1 MEAYMHNVEHESS
14 QNDSAVM
21 MTELP
26 TGKERSWQRIF
37 AGGTVFLVLVVILA
51 GVLSSC
57 SQPANSSTHSG
68 SVAVPIPLSRS
79 IPAPTAK
86 PIIASVWS
94 DHNVSV
100 TTADDVAYIA
110 TDDNALYALRVNNG
124 SMLWHTG
131 IDGSVDELP
140 VVANGIVYASSF
152 VGQHGP
158 AYLYALRASDGTVL
172 WRYSGNSYIY
182 SPTVDDGLVFV
193 ASQDEGITALRASDG
208 TQLWHF
214 ATVQGPDSP
223 ISSVVNGM
231 LYVSATVDGQS
242 GGVIALRASDG
253 GVLWRYSASNFVDT
267 LMVSDGVIY
276 ITSHGMIAALRAGDG
291 HQLWSRVI
299 DTTFYQSLQLVDG
312 VIYFM
317 TTKYILENSTTP
329 TAQNAGFLSQTMAIG
344 ALLASNES
352 NGQATAVKETLP
364 LKEGESAVYAIR
376 ASDGTVLWQY
386 PMNKGGYS
394 FADWLQVDHGVV
406 YASGA
411 DAESSGDTGYF
422 YALQSSDGSL
432 IWQDKVS
439 GSPSGTMLSN
449 GVIYA
454 TVEAVSG
461 SAVYAL
467 QVHDGALLWSYPI
480 GGTVYSDPI
489 LVGTTLYVGAGNG
502 IVYALRADNGAIVW
516 HYLTNVGL

>member
-1 MEAYMHNVEHESS
+1 
-14 QNDSAVM
+14 
-21 MTELP
+21 
-26 TGKERSWQRIF
+26 
-37 AGGTVFLVLVVILA
+37 
-51 GVLSSC
+51 
-57 SQPANSSTHSG
+57 
-68 SVAVPIPLSRS
+68 
-79 IPAPTAK
+79 
-86 PIIASVWS
+86 
-94 DHNVSV
+94 
-100 TTADDVAYIA
+100 
-110 TDDNALYALRVNNG
+110 
-124 SMLWHTG
+124 
-131 IDGSVDELP
+131 
-140 VVANGIVYASSF
+140 
-152 VGQHGP
+152 
-158 AYLYALRASDGTVL
+158 
-172 WRYSGNSYIY
+172 
-182 SPTVDDGLVFV
+182 
-193 ASQDEGITALRASDG
+193 
-208 TQLWHF
+208 
-214 ATVQGPDSP
+214 
-223 ISSVVNGM
+223 
-231 LYVSATVDGQS
+231 
-242 GGVIALRASDG
+242 
-253 GVLWRYSASNFVDT
+253 
-267 LMVSDGVIY
+267 
-276 ITSHGMIAALRAGDG
+276 MIAALRASDG

-344 ALLASNES
+344 ALLTSNES
-352 NGQATAVKETLP
+352 NGQTTAVKETLP
-364 LKEGESAVYAIR
+364 LKEGKSAVYAIR

-406 YASGA
+406 YASGD

-422 YALQSSDGSL
+422 YALQSDGSL